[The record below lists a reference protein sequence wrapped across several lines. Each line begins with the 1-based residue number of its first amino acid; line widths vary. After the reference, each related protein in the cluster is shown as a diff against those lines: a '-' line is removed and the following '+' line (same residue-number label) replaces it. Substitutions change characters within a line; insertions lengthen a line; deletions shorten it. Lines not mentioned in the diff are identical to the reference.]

1 MQKNNFFH
9 NTAWIIGG
17 RIFQIL
23 ISFFV
28 SMITARYLGP
38 SNYGIIS
45 YGASFVAFFAG
56 IASLGLNNTIVNE
69 LINHKD
75 QEGTVLGTGMLLQL
89 LSGLASSIAIVIIVY
104 VLNSDD
110 KITFF
115 VTVLQ
120 SISLAFQAFQLI
132 NYWYQSKLK
141 SKISTIVS
149 SITYILITSYNVIL
163 LMLGKSVLWFAFAST
178 LNYLIIALLL
188 FLSYKKNNGYKLQ
201 FSTALGVLML
211 KRSCHFILPG
221 IMVAIYGQ
229 IDKMMIGSMMTKAAV
244 GYYSAS
250 FIICNSW
257 VFLLGA
263 IIDSARPIIMEHK
276 VNNEIL
282 YEKRLKQLYAA
293 IIWNSIFVSVFICI
307 FAKWI
312 VFILY
317 GEDYL
322 QAVMPLRII
331 TWYTAFSY
339 LGVAKNIWLI
349 CEHKEKHLIYLSF
362 AGAASNVVLN
372 IFLIPTLGIVG
383 AAIASLLTQVITNLL
398 MSCIIKDLRL
408 DAKYICDAFLL
419 RGVVTKQE
427 IINSI
432 QRYKN

>member
-1 MQKNNFFH
+1 MRNKFINN
-9 NTAWIIGG
+9 ASWIIGG
-17 RIFQIL
+17 RLFQMAVSL
-23 ISFFV
+23 IV

-45 YGASFVAFFAG
+45 YGASFVAFFTG

-89 LSGLASSIAIVIIVY
+89 LSGLASSVAIVIIVY

-115 VTVLQ
+115 VTILQ

-149 SITYILITSYNVIL
+149 SIAYIIVTSYNIFL
-163 LMLGKSVLWFAFAST
+163 LILGKSVLWFAFAST
-178 LNYLIIALLL
+178 LSYLVIALFL
-188 FLSYKKNNGYKLQ
+188 FLSYKKNNGKNLQ
-201 FSTALGVLML
+201 FSTTLGHLML

-221 IMVAIYGQ
+221 LMVAIYGQ
-229 IDKMMIGSMMTKAAV
+229 IDKMMIGSMMTKTAV
-244 GYYSAS
+244 GYYFAS
-250 FIICNSW
+250 LIICTSW

-293 IIWNSIFVSVFICI
+293 IIWTSIFVSVFICI

-312 VFILY
+312 VLILY

-322 QAVMPLRII
+322 QAVIPLRII

-349 CEHKEKHLIYLSF
+349 CEHKEKYLIYLSF
-362 AGAASNVVLN
+362 AGAASNVALN
-372 IFLIPTLGIVG
+372 ILLIPTLGIAG
-383 AAIASLLTQVITNLL
+383 AAIASLVTQLVTNFL

-432 QRYKN
+432 HKKK